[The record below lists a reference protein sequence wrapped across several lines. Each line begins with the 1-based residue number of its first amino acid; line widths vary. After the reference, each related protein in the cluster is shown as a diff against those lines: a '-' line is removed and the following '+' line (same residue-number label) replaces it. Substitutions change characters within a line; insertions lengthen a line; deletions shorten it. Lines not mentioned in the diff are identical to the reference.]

1 MGNRRRL
8 WGFDDEARQLLLDAT
23 TEMPEL
29 RAVITRAEVR
39 ADLGGF
45 WVVQASG
52 RELNDMYDL
61 VGALM
66 SSTRSR
72 KKRDL
77 LDGLLA
83 SLCTSIDGF

>member
-1 MGNRRRL
+1 M
-8 WGFDDEARQLLLDAT
+8 
-23 TEMPEL
+23 
-29 RAVITRAEVR
+29 ITRAEVR

-66 SSTRSR
+66 DSTRGR
-72 KKRDL
+72 KKHDL

>member
-1 MGNRRRL
+1 MGNRGRL
-8 WGFDDEARQLLLDAT
+8 WGFDDEARKVLIDAT
-23 TEMPEL
+23 TEIPEL
-29 RAVITRAEVR
+29 RAVIARAEVR

-66 SSTRSR
+66 DSTRSR
-72 KKRDL
+72 KKQDL

-83 SLCTSIDGF
+83 RLCTSIDGF